1 MLARRWLAGW
11 GTGVPA
17 RVLTRV
23 HGRTGSLML
32 VLYACPR
39 AASVLPA
46 ELAAEEGTPRSGGSE
61 GPHRDALIRFRDASE
76 ETRRGLVQGYL
87 ASAPAD
93 R

>member
-11 GTGVPA
+11 AQGVPA
-17 RVLTRV
+17 HGLTRV
-23 HGRTGSLML
+23 HGRTGALML
-32 VLYACPR
+32 VLHACPR

-46 ELAAEEGTPRSGGSE
+46 ELAAAEGAPRSGGSE
-61 GPHRDALIRFRDASE
+61 GPHRDALIRFRDVSE
-76 ETRRGLVQGYL
+76 ETRRELVQGYL